1 MDVRSICRSRLFRSH
16 VHAHDL
22 RKATIMLSRPAPETF
37 HIDVWRSFAPY
48 VWQLLDEVRGEFAE
62 GASSISAGK

>member
-1 MDVRSICRSRLFRSH
+1 

-22 RKATIMLSRPAPETF
+22 RQGDDHAIASGTGIF

-48 VWQLLDEVRGEFAE
+48 VWQLLDEVRGEFA
-62 GASSISAGK
+62 